1 MKLYKCTKNI
11 FGFEKRIRKFC
22 CLPSDEG
29 SGLKY
34 TQKEDE
40 TLWQSLPSDEG
51 SGLKYSPKVPKQ
63 CVRRLPSDEG
73 SGLKL
78 VLRQKPPQKNI
89 VFPRMR
95 EVD

>member
-34 TQKEDE
+34 LNE
-40 TLWQSLPSDEG
+40 TNYSSEVSLPSDEG
-51 SGLKYSPKVPKQ
+51 SGLQ
-63 CVRRLPSDEG
+63 GR
-73 SGLKL
+73 
-78 VLRQKPPQKNI
+78 KNNRSNQETGI
-89 VFPRMR
+89 FLHMM
-95 EVD
+95 EVAWNPNITENLLID

>member
-34 TQKEDE
+34 RKWDGAMQKYG
-40 TLWQSLPSDEG
+40 LPSDEG
-51 SGLKYSPKVPKQ
+51 SGLKYLFLGKMMVP
-63 CVRRLPSDEG
+63 VW
-73 SGLKL
+73 
-78 VLRQKPPQKNI
+78 

>member
-34 TQKEDE
+34 TFKSNEFRE
-40 TLWQSLPSDEG
+40 L
-51 SGLKYSPKVPKQ
+51 
-63 CVRRLPSDEG
+63 RLPSDEG
-73 SGLKL
+73 SGLKCHSQL
-78 VLRQKPPQKNI
+78 YI
-89 VFPRMR
+89 YAFDYVFPRMR

>member
-34 TQKEDE
+34 HTTCFP
-40 TLWQSLPSDEG
+40 TLRE
-51 SGLKYSPKVPKQ
+51 
-63 CVRRLPSDEG
+63 RLPSDEG
-73 SGLKL
+73 SGLKWIE
-78 VLRQKPPQKNI
+78 VIQKLLT
-89 VFPRMR
+89 
-95 EVD
+95 EESSLG

>member
-34 TQKEDE
+34 LLAERAGSE
-40 TLWQSLPSDEG
+40 FGLPSDEG
-51 SGLKYSPKVPKQ
+51 SGLKWFNVKKFLAI
-63 CVRRLPSDEG
+63 LPSSLG
-73 SGLKL
+73 
-78 VLRQKPPQKNI
+78 
-89 VFPRMR
+89 
-95 EVD
+95 

>member
-34 TQKEDE
+34 VQQMEAEPDH
-40 TLWQSLPSDEG
+40 
-51 SGLKYSPKVPKQ
+51 
-63 CVRRLPSDEG
+63 RLPSDEG
-73 SGLKL
+73 SGLK
-78 VLRQKPPQKNI
+78 
-89 VFPRMR
+89 
-95 EVD
+95 

>member
-34 TQKEDE
+34 IE
-40 TLWQSLPSDEG
+40 TTWKGPA
-51 SGLKYSPKVPKQ
+51 
-63 CVRRLPSDEG
+63 RRLPSDEG
-73 SGLKL
+73 SGLK
-78 VLRQKPPQKNI
+78 
-89 VFPRMR
+89 
-95 EVD
+95 

>member
-34 TQKEDE
+34 TDYRKELE
-40 TLWQSLPSDEG
+40 KE
-51 SGLKYSPKVPKQ
+51 
-63 CVRRLPSDEG
+63 R
-73 SGLKL
+73 
-78 VLRQKPPQKNI
+78 

>member
-34 TQKEDE
+34 
-40 TLWQSLPSDEG
+40 SLHG
-51 SGLKYSPKVPKQ
+51 SRIGAD
-63 CVRRLPSDEG
+63 RLPSDEG
-73 SGLKL
+73 SGLKWVTHTQDL
-78 VLRQKPPQKNI
+78 LNQCLPSDEGSGLKSI
-89 VFPRMR
+89 GHSCLFAGYLSSLG
-95 EVD
+95 